1 MFKVG
6 LTGGIGSGKSTVAN
20 LFRLKGIEVI
30 DADQIAKDV
39 VAKGSQALK
48 EIQQKFGDELI
59 LSDGELDR
67 EALRVQVFNNP
78 DDLKWL
84 NQCLHPKIRKEINQ
98 QVADATSYYV
108 ILDIP
113 LLFENKLE
121 SLVDRILVVDVPE
134 SLQIDRAQ
142 RRDGSD
148 SQLIRAIMDKQVNRD
163 YRQTHADDIL
173 DNSGSLDQL
182 KQSVDQLH
190 QKYRVLSENG

>member
-6 LTGGIGSGKSTVAN
+6 LTGGIGSGKSTVSN

-30 DADQIAKDV
+30 DADRIAKDI
-39 VAKGSQALK
+39 VAKGSKALK

-84 NQCLHPKIRKEINQ
+84 NQCLHPKIRSDINL
-98 QVADATSYYV
+98 QVANATSHYV

-134 SLQIDRAQ
+134 VLQIERAQ
-142 RRDGSD
+142 RRDGGD
-148 SQLIRAIMDKQVNRD
+148 SQVIRAIMDKQVNRH

-173 DNSGSLDQL
+173 DNSGNLDQL